1 MFVCLS
7 CLAVAH
13 FDSEVLL
20 MFYRYISVTG
30 FMMNSSLY
38 GDSAHIH
45 RSAVGHGQSL
55 NTT

>member
-1 MFVCLS
+1 VFVCLS